1 MAVGSR
7 AGSSSRIFSLALALS
22 IALPAPALAAD
33 KAASSAA
40 GASSRPEPSAEQ
52 LSVARQKF
60 QQALALQTGGNWARA
75 LGLLKEVAEI
85 KATPQVRFNMALCE
99 ENLGELVAALGDY
112 ELAALD
118 AHAAKVDH
126 VEAEAIDRLEKLK
139 ARIPKLLIVKTE
151 DSGQATYTLDG
162 VQLGESALDH
172 EMPVDPGTHVVRL
185 ESRGRAPVEQEVHV
199 DSGEVATVKF
209 TLPPREEPTPVAPR
223 PGPEEDDEADT
234 RRTLAYVSGGL
245 GIASLATSGF
255 FFLRRQDAI
264 NDLEEQCP
272 THKNCPSD
280 GKDIADRGR
289 TATTIANVTL
299 GVGAALTAT
308 AAVLFF
314 TSGSKPASEEARKST
329 ERRSSWAS
337 LELAP
342 THPSAPLG
350 ATLSGRF

>member
-1 MAVGSR
+1 MTIGSR
-7 AGSSSRIFSLALALS
+7 ATRAGGARRIVSLALALS

-33 KAASSAA
+33 KAAAA

-172 EMPVDPGTHVVRL
+172 ELPVDPGTHVVRL

-209 TLPPREEPTPVAPR
+209 TLPPREEPTPVAP
-223 PGPEEDDEADT
+223 PPAPEDDGTDT

-314 TSGSKPASEEARKST
+314 TSGSKPASEDARTSN
-329 ERRSSWAS
+329 ERRSAWAS
-337 LELAP
+337 IELAP
-342 THPSAPLG
+342 THPSTPLG
-350 ATLSGRF
+350 ATLSGHF